1 MTSFD
6 INRMCLLAVE
16 SECARIRLHPWEL
29 RVLDYRIFY
38 DFEPA
43 VDESA
48 EPEVVILAI
57 GVKTGNR
64 LLIGDEEHEL

>member
-1 MTSFD
+1 M
-6 INRMCLLAVE
+6 NL
-16 SECARIRLHPWEL
+16 
-29 RVLDYRIFY
+29 FY

-48 EPEVVILAI
+48 APEVVILAV
-57 GVKTGNR
+57 GLKTGNR